1 MSKKVRIRESVIE
14 EKADVC
20 FLVRATLRTSV
31 YASVVSL
38 NITFLRKS
46 SLITLGHLPLL
57 NIHLF
62 GDGPSTGWDHAPLVC
77 HSLPSTQCLPA
88 GDPAS
93 RQCPKLYT
101 WKARI
106 NVWMIKESLGC

>member
-62 GDGPSTGWDHAPLVC
+62 GDVPSTGWDHAPLVGR
-77 HSLPSTQCLPA
+77 SLPTPSACQLETRP
-88 GDPAS
+88 
-93 RQCPKLYT
+93 
-101 WKARI
+101 
-106 NVWMIKESLGC
+106 LGSVPNYILGKQG